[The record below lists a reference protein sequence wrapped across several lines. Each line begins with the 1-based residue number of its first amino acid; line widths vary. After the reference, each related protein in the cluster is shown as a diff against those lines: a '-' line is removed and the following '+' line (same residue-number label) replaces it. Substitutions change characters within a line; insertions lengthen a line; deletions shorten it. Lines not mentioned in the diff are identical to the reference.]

1 MPRENKKR
9 GRRAE
14 ASKRKADDIADIAAG
29 EADASAKRQRRSPPR
44 EHLPFD
50 DVNGFRD
57 AQAAGQAG
65 GDSEM
70 PFYGLLD
77 EQESEYFRRADDML
91 EANDFSD
98 EEERSL
104 FLENVYKEV
113 DSKELKL
120 ACSQS
125 SSRLLER
132 LILLSTPAQLK
143 KLFQK
148 FSGQ

>member
-14 ASKRKADDIADIAAG
+14 AAKRKADEDVEDS
-29 EADASAKRQRRSPPR
+29 EETSPKRQRL
-44 EHLPFD
+44 ED
-50 DVNGFRD
+50 DRD
-57 AQAAGQAG
+57 DIQPLDDSHIEPAAGN
-65 GDSEM
+65 SET

-77 EQESEYFRRADDML
+77 DEEQEYFRRADDML
-91 EANDFSD
+91 EANQFADP
-98 EEERSL
+98 EERQL
-104 FLENVYKEV
+104 FLDNVWKEA
-113 DSKELKL
+113 DGKELKM

-132 LILLSTPAQLK
+132 LISLSTPSQLK
-143 KLFQK
+143 RLFQK